1 VQSDDGPCRHFGQN
15 VFSFREFPLSSK
27 GCFTFLLIPDS
38 WISRFPDSRLSAR
51 VKAAVA
57 AVREKWGFE
66 AAGRDAASPRM
77 CKMFSYVK
85 YYIHSHQGWIAARSE
100 YWTTLEIWNI
110 FASYVFASLRP
121 IKVHP
126 VLTHPRTRSAS
137 SFVIPGRMMPCFHWL
152 LFCLFAGAQRLTVG
166 RSVGLALRARAR
178 AALRAAL
185 GGWRWL
191 EVGVGLRLIL

>member
-1 VQSDDGPCRHFGQN
+1 MGSYSDRMKSYGSGSFLNPFWVQKGLWKIRIQQLPKSEYLVISVRAGSNNQHWRITRLDLQAKLQARAEGTHWGVQSDDGPCRHFGQN

-77 CKMFSYVK
+77 CKMFS
-85 YYIHSHQGWIAARSE
+85 
-100 YWTTLEIWNI
+100 
-110 FASYVFASLRP
+110 
-121 IKVHP
+121 
-126 VLTHPRTRSAS
+126 
-137 SFVIPGRMMPCFHWL
+137 
-152 LFCLFAGAQRLTVG
+152 
-166 RSVGLALRARAR
+166 
-178 AALRAAL
+178 
-185 GGWRWL
+185 
-191 EVGVGLRLIL
+191 